1 MTDSEQRH
9 IFSTNLNLYLSQ
21 SGLTQKEVADKI
33 GVSPQT
39 FNTWCKGI
47 AIPRMG
53 KVQML
58 SDFFGIHKSDL
69 IDKKTMAS
77 SSEKQI
83 RAVRI
88 PVLGEIVAGL
98 PIDAYEEILDWEEIT
113 PEMAATGTF
122 FALRVKG
129 DSMSPRISAGDVVI
143 IRQQD
148 DIESGDIAVVFINGN
163 GATLKKVMKQSAGIT
178 LVAFNPAVY
187 EPQFYTNAEIESLPI
202 KVAGKV
208 VELRAKF

>member
-1 MTDSEQRH
+1 MSEKE
-9 IFSTNLNLYLSQ
+9 IGEIISKNLNRLMATNNVTQLELAEFMNVSQ
-21 SGLTQKEVADKI
+21 ATIS
-33 GVSPQT
+33 
-39 FNTWCKGI
+39 NWCKGI
-47 AIPRMG
+47 KMPRMD
-53 KVQML
+53 K
-58 SDFFGIHKSDL
+58 
-69 IDKKTMAS
+69 IDKICAYFNVPRSNLMEDSLSPSK
-77 SSEKQI
+77 KQI

-163 GATLKKVMKQSAGIT
+163 EATLKKVMKQSAGIT